1 MRERLAALWSQA
13 MHGLL
18 RRYSKQFYCII
29 CRLQDGID
37 IEDDLID
44 KSNQDQMVQDLFT
57 ETYCTQSWTI
67 WVNVFFKPTSNN

>member
-1 MRERLAALWSQA
+1 

-37 IEDDLID
+37 IEDDFID
-44 KSNQDQMVQDLFT
+44 KSNQDQM
-57 ETYCTQSWTI
+57 EMYCTQSWTI
-67 WVNVFFKPTSNN
+67 WVKGFFKSTSNN